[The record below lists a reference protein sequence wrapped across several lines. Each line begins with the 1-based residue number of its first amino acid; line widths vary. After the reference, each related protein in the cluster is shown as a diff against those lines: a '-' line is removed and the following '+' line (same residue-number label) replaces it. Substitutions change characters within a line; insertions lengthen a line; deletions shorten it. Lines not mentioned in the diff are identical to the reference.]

1 MDIHKSGKFLNSSI
15 KIITVFMF
23 VLPICFFLSSYYMD
37 KLSPDV
43 FVSVKIEGTPEL
55 KRITTQDQPILNQD
69 AIKTWLMEGINE
81 VFNWN
86 STDYKKVLKDSA
98 YFFDE
103 GFYKVFA
110 DSYLAR
116 ITESLSSGVQFSSSI
131 VQERPVLISTARIN
145 GVTFWKYY
153 LKTSTLY
160 KSEFK
165 TIPVEHEVIATVKS
179 EDPKIHNRGVVL
191 VNLIIR

>member
-1 MDIHKSGKFLNSSI
+1 
-15 KIITVFMF
+15 
-23 VLPICFFLSSYYMD
+23 MD

-55 KRITTQDQPILNQD
+55 KRVTTQDQPILNQD

-103 GFYKVFA
+103 GFYKV
-110 DSYLAR
+110 L
-116 ITESLSSGVQFSSSI
+116 
-131 VQERPVLISTARIN
+131 LIHI
-145 GVTFWKYY
+145 W
-153 LKTSTLY
+153 L
-160 KSEFK
+160 E
-165 TIPVEHEVIATVKS
+165 
-179 EDPKIHNRGVVL
+179 
-191 VNLIIR
+191 